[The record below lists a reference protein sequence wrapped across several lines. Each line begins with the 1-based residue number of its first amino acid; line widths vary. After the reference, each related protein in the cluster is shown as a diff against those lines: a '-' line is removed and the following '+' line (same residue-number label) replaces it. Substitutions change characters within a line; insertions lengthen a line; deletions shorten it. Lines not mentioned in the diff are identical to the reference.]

1 MKPEDYYTRYKSY
14 KNIDEGHRA
23 TIEETLTYISYNAWL
38 KGLNDGILRGQ
49 DKATERIL
57 GLRKEII
64 NCVINY
70 GLMPEQYERVMND
83 IEKVIIGETE

>member
-1 MKPEDYYTRYKSY
+1 VSQIKVWHDSRKGWRIFIPGDGNSRLPLEAVEQ
-14 KNIDEGHRA
+14 IQL
-23 TIEETLTYISYNAWL
+23 EE
-38 KGLNDGILRGQ
+38 R
-49 DKATERIL
+49 ERIL

-83 IEKVIIGETE
+83 IEKVIKGETE